1 MGEIRWYTASLKF
14 EIIEGNCKV
23 HEEILLSMGFNIAEY
38 RDIKND
44 IYQKIYIFLYFPVYP
59 S

>member
-23 HEEILLSMGFNIAEY
+23 HEKILLSMSFNIAEY

-44 IYQKIYIFLYFPVYP
+44 IYQKIYIFL
-59 S
+59 